1 MTIMQSTLEA
11 FVWVA
16 IEVAKDRHEALIEA
30 PGWRSRKRVRVQN
43 AAGDFRA
50 FAEFL
55 HSLRFPVRIGF

>member
-16 IEVAKDRHEALIEA
+16 IDVAKDRHEALIEA

-43 AAGDFRA
+43 AAGVFVLLQSFCTA
-50 FAEFL
+50 
-55 HSLRFPVRIGF
+55 